1 MHAMDSWF
9 LAGISF
15 FALSTCLYLASL
27 NRHQGKLTAWAKRS
41 LDLALVFW
49 FALLICWSVRFAS
62 IAPSRLLLGGAA
74 GSLTLL
80 YRLSLRRYQWHNI
93 GSVVTATST
102 VLATFSFILSR
113 PLQLNV
119 DANQWLLII
128 HISLAMIGLIAF
140 SISAIISGLYLITSQ
155 RLKHKKHAMMA
166 QSSSLPSLNVLDQIC
181 LKSLL
186 IGFPFYT
193 LALLLGSVQAF
204 QSHTKIHMSYV
215 IAIISWFIFGIVL
228 QARLTA
234 GWRGQKA
241 AWLTLIAALGVFMV
255 VASYTL
261 RAN

>member
-9 LAGISF
+9 LAGIGL
-15 FALSTCLYLASL
+15 FALSTCLYLVSL
-27 NRHQGKLTAWAKRS
+27 NRHQGKLTSWAKRS

-49 FALLICWSVRFAS
+49 FALLLCWSVRFAS
-62 IAPSRLLLGGAA
+62 VAPSRLLLGGAA
-74 GSLTLL
+74 SSLALL
-80 YRLSLRRYQWHNI
+80 YRLSLRRYQWHNV
-93 GSVVTATST
+93 GSVVTALST
-102 VLATFSFILSR
+102 MLATFSFILSQ
-113 PLQLNV
+113 PLQLDA

-140 SISAIISGLYLITSQ
+140 SISAIVSGLYLFQSQ
-155 RLKHKKHAMMA
+155 RLKHKKHAMMT
-166 QSSSLPSLNVLDQIC
+166 QSSTLPSLNILDQIC

-186 IGFPFYT
+186 VGFPFYT

-215 IAIISWFIFGIVL
+215 IAMISWLIFGIVL

-261 RAN
+261 RAT